1 MIAHNK
7 YKFDNVKIRRHY
19 VKNYLNHHLL
29 VQVKFINKNT
39 IVPNYALLH
48 NLLKN
53 LKLLNNFTSI
63 KFVANK
69 KIFFLFNY
77 LNCS

>member
-1 MIAHNK
+1 ML
-7 YKFDNVKIRRHY
+7 YK
-19 VKNYLNHHLL
+19 
-29 VQVKFINKNT
+29 
-39 IVPNYALLH
+39 LLH

-69 KIFFLFNY
+69 KFIFF
-77 LNCS
+77 

>member
-39 IVPNYALLH
+39 IVPNYALQI
-48 NLLKN
+48 
-53 LKLLNNFTSI
+53 TT
-63 KFVANK
+63 
-69 KIFFLFNY
+69 
-77 LNCS
+77 